1 MMSNSDWNVLINNVR
16 GTQPSKKWL
25 RFIQNFKNKLNR
37 NGVLFCQKH
46 TLVLRMNMDKLMNL
60 VDWCYFFRVRLAHVV
75 FWLLIFM
82 NHLFTSINR
91 KQVKPKE
98 FSSLV
103 FDITLD
109 VDHYILKNLYNA
121 NTETKQVK
129 LLEELQTLLKNLN
142 INQNKQIIFADN
154 FNIFFYSK
162 LDAKGGKPWL
172 KRKSTGKLVGIKTKG

>member
-1 MMSNSDWNVLINNVR
+1 
-16 GTQPSKKWL
+16 
-25 RFIQNFKNKLNR
+25 
-37 NGVLFCQKH
+37 
-46 TLVLRMNMDKLMNL
+46 
-60 VDWCYFFRVRLAHVV
+60 
-75 FWLLIFM
+75 M

-98 FSSLV
+98 FSFLV

-109 VDHYILKNLYNA
+109 VDQYILNNLYNA

-142 INQNKQIIFADN
+142 ISQNKQIIFADN
-154 FNIFFYSK
+154 FNIFFNSK